1 MLALAERLAKLP
13 GRQAHMCAVFGGNS
27 LAYSLL
33 RHSNQAVPAGSQ
45 RGEVMV
51 AKCSNPSCST
61 SFHYLKEG
69 SLFRLESEP
78 TARPSKFS
86 RVEYFWL
93 CQKCSCAMTLRL
105 GEDGTVIAVPLPEPV
120 PGVPDD
126 VAPRSTDRGRSRLLR
141 CIGRLIPD
149 LGAAARTLSKGGHHA
164 R

>member
-1 MLALAERLAKLP
+1 
-13 GRQAHMCAVFGGNS
+13 
-27 LAYSLL
+27 
-33 RHSNQAVPAGSQ
+33 
-45 RGEVMV
+45 MV

-78 TARPSKFS
+78 AGRPSNFI

-93 CQKCSCAMTLRL
+93 CQGCSRAMTLRL
-105 GEDGTVIAVPLPEPV
+105 EEDGTVIAVPLPEPV

-126 VAPRSTDRGRSRLLR
+126 VALRSTDRGRGRWLR
-141 CIGRLIPD
+141 CISRLIPD
-149 LGAAARTLSKGGHHA
+149 VGAAAGTLSKGGHHA